1 MATKEPTADKDAA
14 SFSRILPDHC
24 YLGRDRE
31 GYAHHLDRQGAV
43 IHRVDAATGGRERR
57 VELAARDEPVLDAV
71 GSYLAFVADGVGWL
85 DRRYYREPAPL
96 AGGRWL

>member
-1 MATKEPTADKDAA
+1 MATKGPTADKDAA
-14 SFSRILPDHC
+14 SFSRILSDHC

-31 GYAHHLDRQGAV
+31 GFQHHLDRRSAA
-43 IHRVDAATGGRERR
+43 IHRVDPESGERERR

-71 GSYLAFVADGVGWL
+71 GSYLSFVADGVGWD
-85 DRRYYREPAPL
+85 DRRYYREPAGV